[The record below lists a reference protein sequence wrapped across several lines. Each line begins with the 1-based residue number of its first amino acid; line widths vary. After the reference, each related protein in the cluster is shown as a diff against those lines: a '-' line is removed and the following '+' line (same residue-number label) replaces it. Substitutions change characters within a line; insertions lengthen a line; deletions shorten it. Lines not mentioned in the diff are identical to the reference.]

1 MILQLRSCCRLL
13 HTTHLAGIRSWHQ
26 LSHTSQR
33 IASPLLRN
41 GANKSPPTTTIIR
54 WKSSTE
60 AATATK
66 VKFRKEDVRR
76 LFRFAKGEGYTI
88 LGGIGCLFISSA
100 ITMAVPYGLG
110 RILDTVYQ
118 QTSDLQQAKEKLTQF
133 CLVLVGVFLVGGV
146 ANFGRVYLFNRAS
159 LRIVKGIR
167 ERLYAKMMQQ
177 EAAWFDT
184 KGTGELINRLS
195 TDAFKTG
202 HSLSQNVSDG
212 LRSIV
217 MILTGSGMM
226 AYTSLNLSLVS
237 MAIVP
242 CVAGMAIVYG
252 RYLRNITRQLLDQLA
267 ETMKVSEERL
277 GNVKTVKMFCREPQ
291 ESRLFA
297 GLLDRLLGLGYQETT
312 AKAVFFGLTGLSGNV
327 LVMSV
332 LFYGGNLVA
341 SGELTVGALTSFI
354 LYSGYVGVSLAK
366 LSTFY
371 SELNAGLGA
380 AHRIWEIFD
389 RQPRAQNAL
398 NAIRPNEL
406 RGEIEFQSVAF
417 NYPSRPEQVILR
429 DLSLKIA
436 ANTSTAIVG
445 KSGSGKSTIVG
456 LLLRLYDP
464 DEGQVRID
472 GRDVRELDVNWLRTR
487 IGAVNQEPVLFSGT
501 IRENIMYGVEEDQR
515 DTVDFA
521 AICKQ
526 ACVDEF
532 VQRLPEGYETL
543 VGQRGMMLSG
553 GQKQRVAIAR
563 ALIKDPQILLLDEA
577 TSALDAAS
585 EQYVRMALESL
596 AHGRTVL
603 TIAHRL
609 STIRSA
615 DRILVLDGGRIVE
628 AGTYEDL
635 VTRPEF
641 HMFKS
646 LVKLQA
652 FKM

>member
-1 MILQLRSCCRLL
+1 
-13 HTTHLAGIRSWHQ
+13 
-26 LSHTSQR
+26 
-33 IASPLLRN
+33 
-41 GANKSPPTTTIIR
+41 
-54 WKSSTE
+54 
-60 AATATK
+60 
-66 VKFRKEDVRR
+66 
-76 LFRFAKGEGYTI
+76 
-88 LGGIGCLFISSA
+88 
-100 ITMAVPYGLG
+100 MAVPYGLG
-110 RILDTVYQ
+110 KILDTCYQ
-118 QTSDLQQAKEKLTQF
+118 KGAELEAAKEKLKNF

-159 LRIVKGIR
+159 LRIVKSIR
-167 ERLYAKMMQQ
+167 ERLYGKMLHQ

-212 LRSIV
+212 LRSLV

-242 CVAGMAIVYG
+242 CVAAMAIVYG

-277 GNVKTVKMFCREPQ
+277 ANVKTVKMFCREPQ
-291 ESRLFA
+291 EAVLFA
-297 GLLDRLLGLGYQETT
+297 GLLNRLLRLGYQETT
-312 AKAVFFGLTGLSGNV
+312 AKAIFFGLTGLSGNV
-327 LVMSV
+327 LIMSV
-332 LFYGGNLVA
+332 LYYGGNLVA

-354 LYSGYVGVSLAK
+354 LYSGYVGVSMAK

-389 RQPRAQNAL
+389 RQPLAVNAVDAL
-398 NAIRPNEL
+398 KPASMH
-406 RGEIEFQSVAF
+406 GDIEFRGVDF
-417 NYPSRPEQVILR
+417 CYPSRPDQSILR
-429 DLSLKIA
+429 NLNLTIK

-445 KSGSGKSTIVG
+445 KSGSGKSTIAG

-464 DEGQVRID
+464 EGGQVLLD
-472 GRDVRELDVNWLRTR
+472 GRDVRGLDVDWLRTR
-487 IGAVNQEPVLFSGT
+487 IGAVNQEPILFSGT
-501 IRENIMYGVEEDQR
+501 IRENILYGVAEEER
-515 DTVDFA
+515 GTVDFDA
-521 AICKQ
+521 VCQQ

-532 VQRLPEGYETL
+532 VERLPLKYETL

-563 ALIKDPQILLLDEA
+563 ALIKNPRILLLDEA
-577 TSALDAAS
+577 TSALDASS
-585 EQYVRMALESL
+585 EKYVRMALESL

-628 AGTYEDL
+628 AGSYEEL
-635 VTRPEF
+635 MARSEF
-641 HMFKS
+641 HMFRD

-652 FKM
+652 FEM

>member
-1 MILQLRSCCRLL
+1 
-13 HTTHLAGIRSWHQ
+13 
-26 LSHTSQR
+26 
-33 IASPLLRN
+33 
-41 GANKSPPTTTIIR
+41 
-54 WKSSTE
+54 
-60 AATATK
+60 
-66 VKFRKEDVRR
+66 
-76 LFRFAKGEGYTI
+76 
-88 LGGIGCLFISSA
+88 
-100 ITMAVPYGLG
+100 MAVPYGLG
-110 RILDTVYQ
+110 RILDTCYQ
-118 QTSDLQQAKEKLTQF
+118 KGSELEEAKKKLKQF
-133 CLVLVGVFLVGGV
+133 CLILVGVFLIGGV

-159 LRIVKGIR
+159 LRIVKAIR
-167 ERLYAKMMQQ
+167 EKLYGKMLAQ

-184 KGTGELINRLS
+184 KGTGELVNRLS

-212 LRSIV
+212 LRSLV

-226 AYTSLNLSLVS
+226 AYTSLNLSCVS
-237 MAIVP
+237 LAIVP

-277 GNVKTVKMFCREPQ
+277 ANVKTVKMFCREPQ
-291 ESRLFA
+291 EAVLFK
-297 GLLDRLLGLGYQETT
+297 GLLNRLLGLGYQETT
-312 AKAVFFGLTGLSGNV
+312 AKAIFFGLTGLSGNV
-327 LVMSV
+327 LIMSV
-332 LFYGGNLVA
+332 LYYGGNLVA

-354 LYSGYVGVSLAK
+354 LYAGYVGVSMAK

-389 RQPRAQNAL
+389 RQPLAQNQI
-398 NAIRPNEL
+398 NAIRPKEL
-406 RGEIEFQSVAF
+406 LGAIEFRGVDF
-417 NYPSRPEQVILR
+417 NYPSRPDQAILR
-429 DLSLKIA
+429 DLNLSIA

-445 KSGSGKSTIVG
+445 KSGSGKSTIAG

-464 DEGQVRID
+464 DQGEVRLD
-472 GRDVRELDVNWLRTR
+472 GRDVREIDVAWLRTQ
-487 IGAVNQEPVLFSGT
+487 IGAVNQEPILFSGT
-501 IRENIMYGVEEDQR
+501 IRENILYGVEEEKRDQ
-515 DTVDFA
+515 VDFR
-521 AICKQ
+521 AICRQ

-532 VQRLPEGYETL
+532 VARLPLGYETM

-563 ALIKDPQILLLDEA
+563 ALIKQPQILLLDEA
-577 TSALDAAS
+577 TSALDASS
-585 EQYVRMALESL
+585 EKYVRQALESL

-628 AGTYEDL
+628 AGSYEEL
-635 VTRPEF
+635 MAKPEF
-641 HMFKS
+641 HMFRD

-652 FKM
+652 FEM